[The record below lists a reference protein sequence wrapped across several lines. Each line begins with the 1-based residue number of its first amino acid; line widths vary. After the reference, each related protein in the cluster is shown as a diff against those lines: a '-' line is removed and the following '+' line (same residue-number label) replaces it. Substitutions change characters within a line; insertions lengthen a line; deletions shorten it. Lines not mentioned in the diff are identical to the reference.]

1 MRFFLSIFAEGLLA
15 LSANKFRAFLTML
28 GIIIGVCAIVA
39 VVSIGDSGKRRVLD
53 EIEKIAQPTML
64 WVFPNWVYTQ
74 KMQKE
79 NKPVEYL
86 EYEQFVSVA
95 ERCKNYG
102 TIMAQVNNRQRLRY
116 RDKEILTSISGIT
129 SAFLDANGLEL
140 AEGRTIDD
148 SDQDEQRRI
157 CLIGPGIQ
165 DELFQ
170 GENALGKVLRAGD
183 QRYTVV
189 GILASKGTSFFDWRS
204 YDDRA
209 YIPLGTL
216 VHREPL
222 RRTIY
227 WFVGMAKSMEM
238 IPIFRQRIHEALV
251 EVGMAPE
258 AMESRTLQEETAG
271 FETVSLILK
280 LIVAG
285 VAAISL
291 LVGGLGIM
299 NIMLVTV
306 KERTREIGLRKAIG
320 ASSTGIR
327 LQFFVE
333 STLMSAIGGW
343 IGAGAGVGIAHAVT
357 NLLHFPTVIS
367 TPAIV
372 WGLIFSALV
381 GILFGIYPAHQAA
394 SLDPAEALRYE

>member
-1 MRFFLSIFAEGLLA
+1 MRFLVSIFAEGFLA

-53 EIEKIAQPTML
+53 EIEKVAQPTML
-64 WVFPNWVYTQ
+64 WFFPDWVYIQ
-74 KMQKE
+74 KMQEE
-79 NKPVEYL
+79 NKRVEYL
-86 EYEQFVSVA
+86 EYEQFVKVT

-102 TIMAQVNNRQRLRY
+102 TIMAQVNSRKRLRY
-116 RDKEILTSISGIT
+116 RDEEILSSVSGIT
-129 SAFLDANGLEL
+129 SAFLDANGLDL
-140 AEGRTIDD
+140 AEGRAITD
-148 SDQDEQRRI
+148 SDQEEQRRI
-157 CLIGPGIQ
+157 CLIGPGVQ
-165 DELFQ
+165 DDLFK
-170 GENALGKVLRAGD
+170 GEKALGKVIRAGD

-189 GILASKGTSFFDWRS
+189 GILAPKGTSFFDWRS
-204 YDDRA
+204 YDDRV

-216 VHREPL
+216 VHREPY

-227 WFVGMAKSMEM
+227 WFIGMAKSMEM
-238 IPIFRQRIHEALV
+238 IPVFRQRIHEALV
-251 EVGMAPE
+251 EVGMDQE
-258 AMESRTLQEETAG
+258 AMMSRTLQEETAG
-271 FETVSLILK
+271 FETVSLVLK

-327 LQFFVE
+327 FQFFVE
-333 STLMSAIGGW
+333 STLMSVIGGS
-343 IGAGAGVGIAHAVT
+343 IGAGLGIGIAYGVT
-357 NLLHFPTVIS
+357 GFLNFPTVIS
-367 TPAIV
+367 TAAIV
-372 WGLIFSALV
+372 WGMIFSALV